1 MTLALTPQSNE
12 AFLREVDDAVR
23 QDQLLGFWKRYGR
36 WIAILVVAGLAA
48 FGGWLYWNHHSAG
61 KSGETAEEM
70 QGLLEVVAAGGAP
83 DMKKL
88 DALAKDGQPG
98 YRATAMLAKA
108 AVAVKK
114 NDTKG
119 AIAIFKGMAADSSL
133 AKPYRDLGL
142 IRQTA
147 LEFDSMKPQ
156 DVVDRLKPFAAA
168 GDPWFGS
175 AGEMTAVAYM
185 KMRKPDLAGPLFAA
199 LAKDAQVPETVRSRA
214 RQMAGL
220 LGVDAVD
227 ATVGIGEDGGANA
240 TSGG

>member
-1 MTLALTPQSNE
+1 LALTPQSNE

-23 QDQLLGFWKRYGR
+23 QDQLAGFWRNYGR
-36 WIAILVVAGLAA
+36 WVAGLVVLGLALFA
-48 FGGWLYWNHHSAG
+48 GWLYWNHHSAA
-61 KSGETAEEM
+61 KSGEVAEEM
-70 QGLLEVVAAGGAP
+70 QGLLQVVAAGGTP
-83 DMKKL
+83 DMQKL
-88 DALAKDGQPG
+88 DALTSASQPG
-98 YRATAMLAKA
+98 YRASALMAKA
-108 AVAVKK
+108 AVAMKK

-119 AIAIFKGMAADSSL
+119 AIAIFKGMAADDSL

-147 LEFDSMKPQ
+147 LEFDSLKPEEIIA
-156 DVVDRLKPFAAA
+156 RMKPFAAA

-175 AGEMTAVAYM
+175 AGEMTAIAYM

-199 LAKDAQVPETVRSRA
+199 LAKDAQVPESVRSRA

-220 LGVDAVD
+220 LGVDAID